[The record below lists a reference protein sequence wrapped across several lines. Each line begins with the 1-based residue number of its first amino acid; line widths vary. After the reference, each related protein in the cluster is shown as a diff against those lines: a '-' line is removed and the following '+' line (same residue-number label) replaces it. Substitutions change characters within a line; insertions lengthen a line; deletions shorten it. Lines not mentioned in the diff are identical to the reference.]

1 VTHDQFE
8 LLSNQAVAA
17 CAVVYFLAVLA
28 HLAQWAAG
36 RKVVEPVVERV
47 AVGASSASAAG
58 PVATAA
64 PATPATSATSEQVA
78 EESERMERFGR
89 IGVALTVVAAF
100 VQLIALASRGLAADP
115 VRVPWG
121 NMYEFTLMGTWV
133 VVVGYL
139 ALYKRFGLS
148 WLSPVVTGFVL
159 VTLMVD
165 VMLLYTP
172 VVPLRDALQ
181 SPWLV
186 IHVVAAII
194 ATGAFTLGG
203 MCSALFLVKSRWEE
217 KHAGDTTRSGGYL
230 ARLPKL
236 EVLDRIA
243 YRTHAFGF
251 PIWTFAALIAGP
263 IWAHYAWGRYWG
275 WDPKEIWAFITWVV
289 YAAYLHA
296 RATSG
301 WKGRSAAI
309 VALVGL
315 ATLWFNF
322 VGINFF
328 FGSGSQ
334 HSYAAPEPV
343 TVVRTL

>member
-8 LLSNQAVAA
+8 VLSNQAVAA

-36 RKVVEPVVERV
+36 RKVVAEPAVEQVTVGGGESSPAEPEPVVEDN
-47 AVGASSASAAG
+47 
-58 PVATAA
+58 P
-64 PATPATSATSEQVA
+64 Q
-78 EESERMERFGR
+78 MEMFGR
-89 IGVALTVVAAF
+89 IGVALTVVAASIQF
-100 VQLIALASRGLAADP
+100 IALVARGLAADP

-139 ALYKRFGLS
+139 ALYRRFGLS
-148 WLSPVVTGFVL
+148 WLSPVVTSFVL
-159 VTLMVD
+159 VTLMID

-203 MCSALFLVKSRWEE
+203 MCSALFLVKQRWEE
-217 KHAGDTTRSGGYL
+217 KHAGDATRSGGYL

-296 RATSG
+296 RATAG

-334 HSYAAPEPV
+334 HSYAEPQP
-343 TVVRTL
+343 TAVVRTL

>member
-1 VTHDQFE
+1 VTHEQFE
-8 LLSNQAVAA
+8 VLSNQAVAA

-28 HLAQWAAG
+28 HLAQWAAA
-36 RKVVEPVVERV
+36 RKVDDLVEVGQTV
-47 AVGASSASAAG
+47 AVGAGAPERPAA
-58 PVATAA
+58 V
-64 PATPATSATSEQVA
+64 EDD
-78 EESERMERFGR
+78 ESDRMELFGR
-89 IGVALTVVAAF
+89 VGVAVTVVAAF
-100 VQLIALASRGLAADP
+100 LHFIAVVSRGLASDP

-121 NMYEFTLMGTWV
+121 NMYEFALTGTLV
-133 VVVGYL
+133 VTVGYL
-139 ALYKRFGLS
+139 LLYRRYSLS
-148 WLSPVVTGFVL
+148 WLSPVVTSFVL

-165 VMLLYTP
+165 VLLLYTP

-186 IHVVAAII
+186 IHVIAAII

-203 MCSALFLVKSRWEE
+203 MCSVLFLVKERWQRKQLAREG
-217 KHAGDTTRSGGYL
+217 AGERTGRGYL
-230 ARLPKL
+230 ARLPEL
-236 EVLDRIA
+236 AVLDRVA
-243 YRTHAFGF
+243 YRTHAFAF

-301 WKGRSAAI
+301 WKGRSAAL

-334 HSYAAPEPV
+334 HSYAAPEP
-343 TVVRTL
+343 TAVVRTLE